1 MMMYDHTMGVS
12 LGLHHRKPSRVE
24 SAKRMWRVSETL
36 GGEDTG
42 GEASVQ
48 VVECGA
54 QAQMSPSEMWASD
67 RASEPMLNAPV
78 VSRLRRLLLAL
89 PPHGN
94 EQGGDLILKA
104 STTTTSVMK
113 AI

>member
-1 MMMYDHTMGVS
+1 MELS
-12 LGLHHRKPSRVE
+12 LGCKTPGVHRSKGQP
-24 SAKRMWRVSETL
+24 
-36 GGEDTG
+36 
-42 GEASVQ
+42 
-48 VVECGA
+48 

-67 RASEPMLNAPV
+67 RASEPMLKAPV

-94 EQGGDLILKA
+94 EQGGDLMLKA